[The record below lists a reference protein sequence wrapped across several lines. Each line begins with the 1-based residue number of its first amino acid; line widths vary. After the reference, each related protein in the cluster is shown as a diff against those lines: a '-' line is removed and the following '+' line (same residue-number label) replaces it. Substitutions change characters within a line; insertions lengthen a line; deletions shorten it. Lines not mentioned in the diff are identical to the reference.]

1 MDDFTAKGDAM
12 RIRLAQNETVTV
24 DPRRTAIEVTMLET
38 RQRPSAVL
46 ALATGLMVVVGCDMA
61 SGPDIAERPMA
72 VAQLPASPV
81 KVCILQDKS
90 GSAGH
95 TRTEQFTEAHIE
107 PLLSLIRESGG
118 EIAIGV
124 IQEESDRSLT
134 RVRME
139 RTGSAPTVLGKRPDT
154 GNAIKLIQLQKEWDA
169 KKVEWKA
176 KQAAHEKALADHN
189 AAMALRMSGFLRAIR
204 PIIKRPAN
212 SPWTDIYG
220 GLNRA
225 DLFLAEPDTIWHAT
239 PHKYLLIVSDGLHEG
254 VDKPPVTVLRSDA
267 TLILANGAGSQGAL
281 EGLDPIRVESID
293 AAVEFIIASEG
304 TR

>member
-1 MDDFTAKGDAM
+1 MDKKSNRSHVAAALVAGLF
-12 RIRLAQNETVTV
+12 
-24 DPRRTAIEVTMLET
+24 AIT
-38 RQRPSAVL
+38 
-46 ALATGLMVVVGCDMA
+46 GCDTA
-61 SGPDIAERPMA
+61 SGPNAGTGAPPARQ
-72 VAQLPASPV
+72 VASPV

-134 RVRME
+134 RIRME
-139 RTGSAPTVLGKRPDT
+139 RMGAAPASRSKRPDK
-154 GNAIKLIQLQKEWDA
+154 GNAIKLMQLQKEWDA
-169 KKVEWKA
+169 KQVKWEA
-176 KQAAHEKALADHN
+176 TQAEYEKAVAEHN
-189 AAMALRMSGFLRAIR
+189 ATMALRMSAFLRAIR
-204 PIIKRPAN
+204 SIIKRPAN
-212 SPWTDIYG
+212 APWTDIYG

-281 EGLDPIRVESID
+281 EAFNAIRVESID
-293 AAVEFIIASEG
+293 AAVEFIVASEG